1 MMLQITD
8 LCCGY
13 KDMIVLRDINFELE
27 KRGTLALVGSNGA
40 GKTTLL
46 MSIAGHI
53 IPKSGQVRLN
63 GVALVNQEPE
73 TRCGLGVGLVP
84 EGRRIFPD
92 LSVFENLVVG
102 GYSRPSNNQSE
113 SMARVFEVFPRL
125 FDRKNQLAGSLSGG
139 EQQMLAFGR
148 AMMSNPNLLLV
159 DELSLGLMPS
169 VVDECYKALEK
180 LVEKGIAVILVD
192 QNSDAAMDFCS
203 SSLILETGNQLWHG
217 KSSAAPKSTTY

>member
-1 MMLQITD
+1 MLQIKD

-13 KDMIVLRDINFELE
+13 GDMTVLRDINFELGE
-27 KRGTLALVGSNGA
+27 GETLALVGSNGA

-53 IPKSGQVRLN
+53 IPKSGQVRLS
-63 GVALVNQEPE
+63 GVDLVNTEPE
-73 TRCGLGVGLVP
+73 KRCGLGVGLVP

-102 GYSRPSNNQSE
+102 GYSRPRNKQSE
-113 SMARVFEVFPRL
+113 NMARVVDIFPRL

-148 AMMSNPNLLLV
+148 AIMSNPNLMLV

-169 VVDECYKALEK
+169 VVDECYDALGK
-180 LVEKGIAVILVD
+180 LVKKGIAVILVD

-217 KSSAAPKSTTY
+217 KSSAAPETSTY

>member
-1 MMLQITD
+1 MLQIKD

-13 KDMIVLRDINFELE
+13 GNMTVLRDINFELGE
-27 KRGTLALVGSNGA
+27 GGTLALVGSNGA

-53 IPKSGQVRLN
+53 IPKSGQVRLS
-63 GVALVNQEPE
+63 GVDLVNTEPE
-73 TRCGLGVGLVP
+73 KRCGLGVGLVP

-102 GYSRPSNNQSE
+102 GYSRPSNKQSE
-113 SMARVFEVFPRL
+113 NMARVVDIFPRL

-148 AMMSNPNLLLV
+148 AIMSDPNLMLV

-169 VVDECYKALEK
+169 VVDECYDALGK
-180 LVEKGIAVILVD
+180 LVKKGIAVILVD

-203 SSLILETGNQLWHG
+203 SSLLLETGNQLWLG
-217 KSSAAPKSTTY
+217 KSSAAPDASTY

>member
-1 MMLQITD
+1 MLQIKD

-13 KDMIVLRDINFELE
+13 GNMTVLRDINFELGE
-27 KRGTLALVGSNGA
+27 GGTLALVGSNGA

-53 IPKSGQVRLN
+53 IPKSGQVRLS
-63 GVALVNQEPE
+63 GVDLVNTEPE
-73 TRCGLGVGLVP
+73 KRCGLGVGLVP

-102 GYSRPSNNQSE
+102 GYSRPSNKQSE
-113 SMARVFEVFPRL
+113 NMARVVDIFPRL

-148 AMMSNPNLLLV
+148 AIMSDPNLMLV

-169 VVDECYKALEK
+169 VVDECYDALGK
-180 LVEKGIAVILVD
+180 LVKKGIAVILVD

-203 SSLILETGNQLWHG
+203 SSLLLETGNQLWLG
-217 KSSAAPKSTTY
+217 KSSAAPDASKY

>member
-1 MMLQITD
+1 MLQIMD
-8 LCCGY
+8 LSCGY
-13 KDMIVLRDINFELE
+13 GDMTVLRNINFELRE
-27 KRGTLALVGSNGA
+27 GGTLALVGSNGA

-53 IPKSGQVRLN
+53 IPKSGQIRLS
-63 GVALVNQEPE
+63 GVDLVNTEPE
-73 TRCGLGVGLVP
+73 KRCGLGVGLVP

-102 GYSRPSNNQSE
+102 GYSRPSNKQSE
-113 SMARVFEVFPRL
+113 NMARVVDIFPRL

-148 AMMSNPNLLLV
+148 AIMSDPNLMLV

-169 VVDECYKALEK
+169 VVDECYDALGK
-180 LVEKGIAVILVD
+180 LVKKGIAVILVD

-203 SSLILETGNQLWHG
+203 SSLILETGNQLWLG
-217 KSSAAPKSTTY
+217 KSSAAPDASTH

>member
-1 MMLQITD
+1 MLQIMD
-8 LCCGY
+8 LSCGY
-13 KDMIVLRDINFELE
+13 GDMTVLRNINFELRE
-27 KRGTLALVGSNGA
+27 GGTLALVGSNGA

-53 IPKSGQVRLN
+53 IPKSGQVRLS
-63 GVALVNQEPE
+63 GVDLVNTEPE
-73 TRCGLGVGLVP
+73 KRCGLGVGLVP

-102 GYSRPSNNQSE
+102 GYSRPSNKQSE
-113 SMARVFEVFPRL
+113 NMARVVDIFPRL

-148 AMMSNPNLLLV
+148 AIMSDPNLMLV

-169 VVDECYKALEK
+169 VVDECYDALGK
-180 LVEKGIAVILVD
+180 LVKKGIAVILVD

-217 KSSAAPKSTTY
+217 KSSAAPDMSTY

>member
-1 MMLQITD
+1 MTVI
-8 LCCGY
+8 
-13 KDMIVLRDINFELE
+13 RDINFEIE
-27 KRGTLALVGSNGA
+27 EGGTLALVGPNGA

-46 MSIAGHI
+46 MSVAGHI

-63 GVALVNQEPE
+63 GVDLVNKEPE

-113 SMARVFEVFPRL
+113 SMARVFDVFPRL
-125 FDRKNQLAGSLSGG
+125 FDRRNQLAGSLSGG

-169 VVDECYKALEK
+169 VVDECYNALEK
-180 LVEKGIAVILVD
+180 LVKKGIAVILVD
-192 QNSDAAMDFCS
+192 QNSDAAIDFCS
-203 SSLILETGNQLWHG
+203 SSLILETGNQFWHG
-217 KSSAAPKSTTY
+217 KSSAAPKLATY

>member
-1 MMLQITD
+1 MLQITD
-8 LCCGY
+8 LSCGY
-13 KDMIVLRDINFELE
+13 RDMTVLRDINFELGE
-27 KRGTLALVGSNGA
+27 GGTLALVGSNGA

-53 IPKSGQVRLN
+53 IPKLGQVRLC
-63 GVALVNQEPE
+63 GVDLVNTEPE
-73 TRCGLGVGLVP
+73 KRSGLGVGLVP

-102 GYSRPSNNQSE
+102 GYSLPSNKQSE
-113 SMARVFEVFPRL
+113 NMARVVDIFPRL

-148 AMMSNPNLLLV
+148 AIMSDPNLMLV

-169 VVDECYKALEK
+169 VVDECYDALGK
-180 LVEKGIAVILVD
+180 LVKKGIAVILVD

-217 KSSAAPKSTTY
+217 KSSAAPDASTY